1 MEELLQTVQT
11 NWPVIVEYALMFVAY
26 FLVFLY
32 KSKINNTN
40 RDLRTVFKDNVKLL
54 KDAESKLRDDVMI
67 QLEQSIKAYNSAISL
82 IADLE
87 RRILVQEKTMNA
99 LLGGED
105 DETDTNTET

>member
-1 MEELLQTVQT
+1 MEEFLQTIQT

-32 KSKINNTN
+32 KNKINNTN

-54 KDAESKLRDDVMI
+54 KDAESKLRDDVNI
-67 QLEQSIKAYNSAISL
+67 QLGQSIKAYNSAISS